1 MNDSQKIEE
10 LLHHFRMEQKD
21 FAEKCGFEAGIIS
34 NIKREKSGISKK
46 VFDKIV
52 NAFP

>member
-21 FAEKCGFEAGIIS
+21 FAEKCKFKPNIIAD
-34 NIKREKSGISKK
+34 IKRGKSSVKLIL
-46 VFDKIV
+46 I
-52 NAFP
+52 